1 LSDEI
6 IQIAASKKLTSPTA
20 KFVNDKLNGKHSNA
34 GTSSGLSRHMLSIGC
49 KNRPHPKAGPEPDQ
63 AGGFQMMTFFVGSSP
78 GALAILP

>member
-49 KNRPHPKAGPEPDQ
+49 KNRTLPGPVHTPPPPP
-63 AGGFQMMTFFVGSSP
+63 AV
-78 GALAILP
+78 LPRSRIRPADSR